1 MSRQQMCSLIRIW
14 AGLHRGLL
22 TRAASPP
29 PLCLPLAEL
38 FLLARKVDPCNQEYS
53 GGPMIQ
59 WSIWGY
65 TPKTSADSGLT
76 LLAYPS
82 YLLVTH
88 YNCRVAI
95 LKPARWTL
103 SSQLLVHQ
111 SIQLKSKHWNSSGK
125 EQSCWTVTDT
135 ARHST
140 HTQILLSAFP
150 NHFLWVS
157 LQLLPLCMYQFTYS
171 TLALLNFLGI
181 CPRTYHASFLWLT
194 LTSWGQL
201 IRSRIMYI
209 LYIYI

>member
-14 AGLHRGLL
+14 AGLHRGML

-65 TPKTSADSGLT
+65 TPKTSAHSGLT

-95 LKPARWTL
+95 LKPAWWTL

-125 EQSCWTVTDT
+125 EQSCWTVTET
-135 ARHST
+135 ARHSART
-140 HTQILLSAFP
+140 HTHTHESCLTFIIVTLR
-150 NHFLWVS
+150 
-157 LQLLPLCMYQFTYS
+157 QLLLC
-171 TLALLNFLGI
+171 LALLNHKTSPFNL
-181 CPRTYHASFLWLT
+181 RLWLW
-194 LTSWGQL
+194 LVLLKNLFSDF
-201 IRSRIMYI
+201 S
-209 LYIYI
+209 